1 MKQVII
7 FGTGGLGRL
16 ARVYF
21 SKDSPYDVAAF
32 TVHEEYL
39 TEKRILGLEV
49 IPFEK
54 IETTH
59 PPENY
64 AMFVAIGYMK
74 ANRLRAEIYESCK
87 KKKYDL
93 ISYISSKSV
102 YWGELDIGDNC
113 FILENAIINPFVTIG
128 NNVVITPGALV
139 SHHCKIGDHC
149 FLGPYAVINGSTSI
163 GDYSLIGSNT
173 TIADGIN
180 VGSGCII
187 AAGSII
193 NKDTE
198 PNSVYFSESAKRASS
213 TSDELINYMKS
224 PFFRD

>member
-7 FGTGGLGRL
+7 FGTGGLGQL
-16 ARVYF
+16 ARVYLT
-21 SKDSPYDVAAF
+21 KDSPYEVTAF
-32 TVHEEYL
+32 TVHEKYL
-39 TEKRILGLEV
+39 TEKWILGLEV

-54 IETTH
+54 IEITH

-74 ANRLRAEIYESCK
+74 ANKLRAEIYKSCK
-87 KKKYDL
+87 NKKYEM
-93 ISYISSKSV
+93 ISYVSSKSV
-102 YWGELDIGDNC
+102 HWGELDIGENC
-113 FILENAIINPFVTIG
+113 FILENAIINPFVKIG
-128 NNVVITPGALV
+128 NNVVITPGVIV
-139 SHHCKIGDHC
+139 SHHCKVGNHC

-163 GDYSLIGSNT
+163 GDYSLIGSNA
-173 TIADGIN
+173 TITDGIN

-198 PNSVYFSESAKRASS
+198 PNSVYFSEPAKRASS
-213 TSDELINYMKS
+213 TSDELINFMRS
-224 PFFRD
+224 PFFKA